1 MMARRVRM
9 ARRAVGQFRLRVDVD
24 SFDCVAVLKTNS
36 PRTPLTAHNTQ
47 RAARFPLFR
56 SPAFR
61 VPPVPLSAFPLSR
74 HPAVRALASRLSA
87 FPLPRW
93 PFQFPLS
100 FPFQFSAFHVSCLC
114 CVHAVAIFWLA
125 GWTIRGIF
133 GIRTNHAVRWFRP
146 LMRASAGWHC
156 SCVRLQRS
164 WRMRSPCSGGGK
176 GIRAGFCWWRA
187 HSTSS

>member
-1 MMARRVRM
+1 M

-24 SFDCVAVLKTNS
+24 SFDCVRIDVDSFDYVADLNTS
-36 PRTPLTAHNTQ
+36 SHRTPLTAHNTQ

-93 PFQFPLS
+93 RAFPLS
-100 FPFQFSAFHVSCLC
+100 RFPRSGCQAVRFPFPGFPEEA
-114 CVHAVAIFWLA
+114 
-125 GWTIRGIF
+125 RGC
-133 GIRTNHAVRWFRP
+133 RKR
-146 LMRASAGWHC
+146 
-156 SCVRLQRS
+156 
-164 WRMRSPCSGGGK
+164 
-176 GIRAGFCWWRA
+176 
-187 HSTSS
+187 